1 MEDEISLREIIE
13 LLLKWKRIIIAL
25 TIGAA
30 AVAAL
35 VSIFI
40 LPEVYTATST
50 IKIDPPVTIRV
61 PELDTGEIAQDNRI
75 IVLDN
80 SAVKDL
86 QLTKSVTPQEIKLQV
101 ANPDFLE
108 KMSQKI
114 GQDISAANVSVEAAS
129 EDDPDL
135 LEIKVSTGNPQIAA
149 AAANAIAEGLPTHL
163 DEIMKKE
170 REEQN
175 EVLTTKIEKI
185 E

>member
-80 SAVKDL
+80 SAFKDL

-108 KMSQKI
+108 K
-114 GQDISAANVSVEAAS
+114 
-129 EDDPDL
+129 
-135 LEIKVSTGNPQIAA
+135 
-149 AAANAIAEGLPTHL
+149 
-163 DEIMKKE
+163 
-170 REEQN
+170 
-175 EVLTTKIEKI
+175 
-185 E
+185 